1 MNKPNSRPWQ
11 KKPKSAETEDKPWKK
26 KKVESEQTGTSSWRD
41 KKPAGASSSAKPGA
55 RTWASKR
62 PAAKDGESGE
72 RRSTS
77 DRRTGSERRVSSDR
91 RTAST
96 YAKPGARTW
105 GDRKPAARDA
115 ESRPWIKKKAE
126 SDQTGKPAWRD
137 RKPATRDRDGEN
149 RPWIKKKAESDQTG
163 KPAWR
168 DRKPA
173 TRDRDGENRP
183 WIKKKAESNQ
193 TGKPAWRDRKP
204 AARDA
209 ESRPWIKKK
218 AESDQTGKPAW
229 RDRKPA
235 ARDRDGESRPWQK
248 RPVKAGELDARK
260 ASSDRRTGSER
271 RVSTDRRTPS
281 SYAKPV
287 RTWSDKKPASKKPA
301 TVQNKPYAPEPG
313 GVRLDKLHKV
323 LANQGLGARREIEDW
338 IAAGRIL
345 VNGKLAQLG
354 DRVSGKEK
362 IEIDGRLIKI
372 RQGAEDDAPRV
383 LVYHKPEGEVCTRKD
398 EEDRKTVFENLP
410 VLRGKR
416 WVLVGRLDI
425 NTSGLILL
433 TTDGELANRLMHP
446 SSEFEREYAVR
457 ILGGVDD
464 ETRER
469 LLKGV
474 MLEDGMA
481 SFKSISTAG
490 GEGANRWF
498 HVIVS
503 EGRNRLVRRLW
514 ESQDLV
520 VSRLMRVRYGNITLP
535 KGLGRGKFKELTSE
549 QIHDITQN
557 LGEGGKPT
565 PFTKRTR
572 D

>member
-1 MNKPNSRPWQ
+1 MNQKPPRPSSRSNASTKTSLKKSNARPWQ
-11 KKPKSAETEDKPWKK
+11 KKPKAAETEDKPWKK
-26 KKVESEQTGTSSWRD
+26 KKAESAQTDEPSWRN
-41 KKPAGASSSAKPGA
+41 KRPKASSAAKPGA
-55 RTWASKR
+55 RTWASKKPVR
-62 PAAKDGESGE
+62 DGESRPWIKKKAE
-72 RRSTS
+72 S
-77 DRRTGSERRVSSDR
+77 DQTG
-91 RTAST
+91 
-96 YAKPGARTW
+96 KPTW
-105 GDRKPAARDA
+105 RDRKPAARDGESRPWIKKKA
-115 ESRPWIKKKAE
+115 ESDQTGKPTWRDRKPAARDGESRPWIKKKAESDQTRKPAWRDRKPAARDGESRPWIKKKAE

-137 RKPATRDRDGEN
+137 RKPVA
-149 RPWIKKKAESDQTG
+149 
-163 KPAWR
+163 
-168 DRKPA
+168 
-173 TRDRDGENRP
+173 
-183 WIKKKAESNQ
+183 
-193 TGKPAWRDRKP
+193 
-204 AARDA
+204 
-209 ESRPWIKKK
+209 
-218 AESDQTGKPAW
+218 
-229 RDRKPA
+229 
-235 ARDRDGESRPWQK
+235 RDGESRPWQK
-248 RPVKAGELDARK
+248 RPSKTGESAERRGP
-260 ASSDRRTGSER
+260 SDRRAGTER
-271 RVSTDRRTPS
+271 RTFDRR
-281 SYAKPV
+281 A
-287 RTWSDKKPASKKPA
+287 DKKPITRKPA
-301 TVQNKPYAPEPG
+301 VLQNKPYTPEPG

-338 IAAGRIL
+338 IAAGRIM
-345 VNGKLAQLG
+345 VNGKIAQLG

-362 IEIDGRLIKI
+362 IEIDGRLIRI
-372 RQGAEDDAPRV
+372 RRDSEDDAPRV

-433 TTDGELANRLMHP
+433 TTDGALANRLMHP

-464 ETRER
+464 EVRDR

-498 HVIVS
+498 HVVVS

-535 KGLGRGKFKELTSE
+535 KGLGRGKYKELTPE